1 MSKKKNVWVSPREGG
16 WAVQRE
22 NSARASSVHQ
32 RKAEAEK
39 EARRLAKEDKVEL
52 IIQKRGGQIE
62 HKNSY
67 GNDPFPPRDKDK

>member
-1 MSKKKNVWVSPREGG
+1 MSKKKNVWVSPRESG

-22 NSARASSVHQ
+22 NSERASSVHQ
-32 RKAEAEK
+32 HKAEAEK

-52 IIQKRGGQIE
+52 IVQKRDGQIE

-67 GNDPFPPRDKDK
+67 GGDPFPPRDKNK